1 MNLKPLDIYVALK
14 LVAIGHRRWSYN
26 GLAQELGLSPSE
38 VHGAGKRLLKAGLAA
53 EDATLNLRP
62 IGKALL
68 EFLVHGIRYVFVPE
82 RGAMTRGMPTGYAA
96 PPLANSIV
104 ADGEPPPVWPDPEG
118 PIRGLGFSPLH
129 KSAPAAARE
138 DETFYELLAL
148 TDALRAGRARER
160 QLASELLKGRFEK
173 SGAKGRP

>member
-14 LVAIGHRRWSYN
+14 LVAIGQRRWSYN

-53 EDATLNLRP
+53 EDAALNLRP
-62 IGKALL
+62 INKALL

-96 PPLANSIV
+96 PPLVMSIV
-104 ADGEPPPVWPDPEG
+104 ADDEPPPVWPDPEG
-118 PIRGLGFSPLH
+118 PVRGLSFSPLH
-129 KSAPAAARE
+129 KSAPAAAR
-138 DETFYELLAL
+138 DDAVLYELLAL
-148 TDALRAGRARER
+148 VDAVRGGRARER
-160 QLASELLKGRFEK
+160 QLASELVKDRLGK
-173 SGAKGRP
+173 SGAKG